1 MVAGEP
7 NPPPIRLG
15 RRRYRASLAKIAPE
29 RQRDE
34 ALASGKCMLAIS
46 LGAEKSEGARLEA
59 CVEWIKA
66 NGFRHCLVLVADS
79 IYRLTLQVRQG
90 LITPAASRS
99 AALQAG
105 RAFVETYQPLF
116 ANADGQC
123 RFEFKLFSEIEAS
136 PEFEPTFNEFVR
148 LFETNPRFQESIR
161 EFSHLY
167 LGRKEPAGVEPI
179 EVSWL
184 KERLATLYLLE
195 EAAIFSLL
203 KQAGWGILVYAGSIK
218 TFLDIAE
225 GKISG
230 VPEHLADLVF
240 VSLRLNRGGT
250 YYDDQAF
257 KQVRRYVIE
266 GNGSQAAW
274 SLPVEELAI
283 LKGYATPVSF
293 QPRQILVEYGRAES
307 DYALYLLEQGEVEV
321 ALPGDG
327 VKQELGLLQAGAVFG
342 EQSFF
347 DGQPRTAE
355 VIARTA
361 GRALALSR
369 SAFEQLQQGHPQ
381 LACAWLLYV
390 GDIQSRRK
398 RLHTEA
404 ERQQLYLPEAE
415 ADE

>member
-7 NPPPIRLG
+7 KPPPIRLG

-29 RQRDE
+29 RQREE
-34 ALASGKCMLAIS
+34 ALASGKCILAIS

-59 CVEWIKA
+59 CADWIKA
-66 NGFRHCLVLVADS
+66 NGFRDCLVLVADS

-90 LITPAASRS
+90 LASVDSRS

-136 PEFEPTFNEFVR
+136 LEFEPTFNEFVR

-161 EFSHLY
+161 EFSQIY
-167 LGRKEPAGVEPI
+167 LGRKEPAEVEPT

-184 KERLATLYLLE
+184 KERLAALYLLE

-203 KQAGWGILVYAGSIK
+203 KKVGWGILVYAGSIK

-225 GKISG
+225 GKIPG

-266 GNGSQAAW
+266 GNGSQPAS
-274 SLPVEELAI
+274 SLPAEELAI
-283 LKGYATPVSF
+283 LKRYATPVSF
-293 QPRQILVEYGRAES
+293 QPRQVLVGYGVEES

-327 VKQELGLLQAGAVFG
+327 VKQELGLLTAGAVFG

-369 SAFEQLQQGHPQ
+369 SAFERLQQDHPQ

-404 ERQQLYLPEAE
+404 ERQQLYVPAAE